1 MLQNK
6 ENLEFL
12 RPVLDMMI
20 FIQTIKSENSTW
32 GTKRNQNDMIND
44 VNQESFVLNFQ
55 SP

>member
-12 RPVLDMMI
+12 RPVLDMI